1 MKKLTDFAKN
11 TFRYEVIKRYGNLAI
26 IKASTKEG
34 GAVAYETIHVRERE
48 ETKLFDNVMPA
59 TEYGPS
65 NEQFGDQGFS
75 YPNEAMAL
83 RKLDELI
90 KSDRFKTK
98 EYLLTHSVEGDKL

>member
-11 TFRYEVIKRYGNLAI
+11 TFHYVVHKRHGNIAI
-26 IKASTKEG
+26 IKAMTKTG
-34 GAVAYETIHVRERE
+34 GAVAYDVIHIRERE
-48 ETKLFDNVMPA
+48 EMKLFDNVMPA

-65 NEQFGDQGFS
+65 NEDFGQHGWS
-75 YPNEAMAL
+75 YPNEDMAL
-83 RKLDELI
+83 IKFYDLI